1 MSTMSVTVT
10 VTVTA
15 PVTVLADVAPE
26 ETPDWERSV
35 ISFGQH
41 VVDAFGVPLHLTTM
55 EPDTAFGVVVL
66 PLILL
71 ALVVGTQA
79 RAIVRTLGSG
89 DFWRDGTRLLAVLQF
104 ALLLL
109 AYAFSAGPRP
119 GHSTEAA
126 EATEAAGH
134 VLSGQLPDVLP
145 LAVATQWAL
154 LTALWVLFGLLTG
167 LGGSALAVPFETVRG
182 MVLLAVLL
190 LCFTAAWMAPPAGDG
205 VLRRAPSAVAVLA
218 VILLYGYLAAVNR
231 ERVLT
236 SPTALRRRAEAF
248 EDAERRSP
256 DDPVIAAFRVHAQ
269 QARPRPPRPGGPWA
283 PAPSVVFRLSLVW
296 AVLLGVPAAVIT
308 WVYGTGRFDP
318 PGLGAVVRFELL
330 VLGVLQLIMLFSFR
344 RSLDDRARV
353 SPAVPRLIDLSLILS
368 AGLLAATE
376 AARTPVA
383 LGPVPGWLLMAGPAL
398 VVAGLVF
405 VLGVLPHRHR
415 TPRWGAAVA
424 AAPVAAVLVLPLKA
438 GLVVLLDPVIRLLAP

>member
-1 MSTMSVTVT
+1 MSI
-10 VTVTA
+10 TA
-15 PVTVLADVAPE
+15 PATVLTDVTPE
-26 ETPDWERSV
+26 GTPDWERSV

-41 VVDAFGVPLHLTTM
+41 VVDALGIPLHLTAM

-79 RAIVRTLGSG
+79 RAILRALGSG
-89 DFWRDGTRLLAVLQF
+89 DLWADGTRLLAVLQF

-109 AYAFSAGPRP
+109 AYAFSAGPRS
-119 GHSTEAA
+119 GSSVSSSSSAEAA
-126 EATEAAGH
+126 DAAGR

-145 LAVATQWAL
+145 PAIATQWAL
-154 LTALWVLFGLLTG
+154 LTTLWVLFGVVTG
-167 LGGSALAVPFETVRG
+167 LGRPALAVPFETVRG

-205 VLRRAPSAVAVLA
+205 VLGRAPSVVAV
-218 VILLYGYLAAVNR
+218 VVVVLLYGYLAAVNR

-236 SPTALRRRAEAF
+236 SPTALRRRADVF

-256 DDPVIAAFRVHAQ
+256 DDPVIAAFRAHAQ
-269 QARPRPPRPGGPWA
+269 QAVPRAPGPGGPWA
-283 PAPSVVFRLSLVW
+283 PALSVVLRLALVW
-296 AVLLGVPAAVIT
+296 AVLLGIPAAVIT

-353 SPAVPRLIDLSLILS
+353 SPAVPRLIDLSLVLS

-376 AARTPVA
+376 AARTPLA

-415 TPRWGAAVA
+415 TPRWGTAVA
-424 AAPVAAVLVLPLKA
+424 AALVAAVLVLPLKA